1 MNQDFD
7 NWYKSIP
14 TYNNQSPCSLENFS
28 EKEQFID
35 KEFPPEVDSL
45 VTDEI
50 IEYLIHIISKIK
62 DEELKNYFEEKYRI
76 AFILKKINHW
86 ERISKLFPEYELFPP
101 KLHIDVFDQN
111 KIGDC

>member
-14 TYNNQSPCSLENFS
+14 TYNNQPPCSLENFS

-50 IEYLIHIISKIK
+50 IEYLINIISKTK
-62 DEELKNYFEEKYRI
+62 DEESKKKY
-76 AFILKKINHW
+76 
-86 ERISKLFPEYELFPP
+86 E
-101 KLHIDVFDQN
+101 N
-111 KIGDC
+111 KYSTACIF